1 MNINNKNNRLHFM
14 KKKNYLY
21 LIILI
26 ISIIDLNASNI
37 YYKEKQTVKNKVI
50 FFGNSI
56 TQVWSDYTN
65 FFLDNGYI
73 NKGISG
79 QTTDQ
84 MLLRFKKDVVDEDAY
99 CVVILAGINDL
110 AENNGP
116 ISLDEIFENIK
127 SMIKIAN
134 DNNIRVI
141 LSSILPAYK
150 VLWNSGIYPS
160 DDIIVLNKNLKEFC
174 KSGVATYVDYHS
186 SMKDKR
192 NGLKDELTYWRDDFN
207 EYDGVHPN
215 KVGYLKMEKI
225 ISKTL
230 KKMI

>member
-1 MNINNKNNRLHFM
+1 M
-14 KKKNYLY
+14 KKTNYLY
-21 LIILI
+21 LLILI
-26 ISIIDLNASNI
+26 ISIIDMEASNKVHQLNDS
-37 YYKEKQTVKNKVI
+37 KEKKII

-84 MLLRFKKDVVDEDAY
+84 MLLRFKKDVVEEEAY

-116 ISLDEIFENIK
+116 ISLEEIFENIK
-127 SMIKIAN
+127 SMVKIAN
-134 DNNIRVI
+134 DNKIKVI

-150 VLWNSGIYPS
+150 FLWNPGIYPS
-160 DDIIVLNKNLKEFC
+160 KDIILLNKNLKDFC
-174 KSGVATYVDYHS
+174 KSGGASYVNYHS
-186 SMKDKR
+186 SMKDKKD
-192 NGLKDELTYWRDDFN
+192 GLRDKLTYWRDDFN
-207 EYDGVHPN
+207 GYDGVHPN
-215 KVGYLKMEKI
+215 KVGYFKMEKI
-225 ISKTL
+225 ISKAL
-230 KKMI
+230 KKIL

>member
-1 MNINNKNNRLHFM
+1 M
-14 KKKNYLY
+14 KKLTYLY
-21 LIILI
+21 LLIII
-26 ISIIDLNASNI
+26 ISIIDIKGSNI
-37 YYKEKQTVKNKVI
+37 DHQEKEPLKNKVI

-65 FFLDNGYI
+65 FFSDNGYI

-84 MLLRFKKDVVDEDAY
+84 MLLRFKKDVVDEEAY

-127 SMIKIAN
+127 SMVKIAN
-134 DNNIRVI
+134 ENNIKVI
-141 LSSILPAYK
+141 LSSILPAYEF
-150 VLWNSGIYPS
+150 LWNPGIYPS
-160 DDIIVLNKNLKEFC
+160 NDIILLNKNLKEFC
-174 KSGVATYVDYHS
+174 KSGYATYVNYHS
-186 SMKDKR
+186 PMKDKR
-192 NGLKDELTYWRDDFN
+192 NGLKDEFTYWRDDFN
-207 EYDGVHPN
+207 GYDGVHPN

-230 KKMI
+230 KKII

>member
-1 MNINNKNNRLHFM
+1 M
-14 KKKNYLY
+14 KKLTFIFCI
-21 LIILI
+21 LFIITL
-26 ISIIDLNASNI
+26 SDMNASNI
-37 YYKEKQTVKNKVI
+37 DYPRNRATEKKVI

-56 TQVWSDYTN
+56 TQVWSDYTK
-65 FFLDNGYI
+65 FFSDNKYV

-127 SMIKIAN
+127 SMVKIAN
-134 DNNIRVI
+134 GNNIKVI
-141 LSSILPAYK
+141 LSSILPAYEF
-150 VLWNSGIYPS
+150 LWNPGIYPS
-160 DDIIVLNKNLKEFC
+160 NDIIFLNKNLKDFC
-174 KSGVATYVDYHS
+174 KSGKAKYVDYHT
-186 SMKDKR
+186 SMKDER
-192 NGLKDELTYWRDDFN
+192 DGLKDEFTYWRDDFN
-207 EYDGVHPN
+207 GYDGVHPN
-215 KVGYLKMEKI
+215 KKGYLKMEKI

-230 KKMI
+230 KKIL

>member
-1 MNINNKNNRLHFM
+1 M
-14 KKKNYLY
+14 K
-21 LIILI
+21 
-26 ISIIDLNASNI
+26 ASNI
-37 YYKEKQTVKNKVI
+37 DHQVKEPLKNKVI

-65 FFLDNGYI
+65 FFSDNGYI

-84 MLLRFKKDVVDEDAY
+84 MLLRFKKDVVDEEAY

-127 SMIKIAN
+127 SMVKIAN
-134 DNNIRVI
+134 ENNIKVI
-141 LSSILPAYK
+141 LSSILPAYEF
-150 VLWNSGIYPS
+150 LWNPGIYPS
-160 DDIIVLNKNLKEFC
+160 DDIILLNKNLKEFC
-174 KSGVATYVDYHS
+174 KSGDATYVNYHS

-207 EYDGVHPN
+207 GYDGVHPN
-215 KVGYLKMEKI
+215 KKGYLKMEKM

-230 KKMI
+230 KKIL

>member
-1 MNINNKNNRLHFM
+1 M
-14 KKKNYLY
+14 K
-21 LIILI
+21 
-26 ISIIDLNASNI
+26 ASNI
-37 YYKEKQTVKNKVI
+37 DHQVKEPLKNKVI

-65 FFLDNGYI
+65 FFSDNGYI

-84 MLLRFKKDVVDEDAY
+84 MLLRFKKDVVDEAAY

-127 SMIKIAN
+127 SMVKIAN
-134 DNNIRVI
+134 ENNIKVI
-141 LSSILPAYK
+141 LSSILPAYEF
-150 VLWNSGIYPS
+150 LWNPGIYPS
-160 DDIIVLNKNLKEFC
+160 DDIILLNKNLKEFC
-174 KSGVATYVDYHS
+174 KSGDATYVNYHS

-207 EYDGVHPN
+207 GYDGVHPN

-230 KKMI
+230 KKII

>member
-1 MNINNKNNRLHFM
+1 M
-14 KKKNYLY
+14 KKSTYLY
-21 LIILI
+21 LIIII
-26 ISIIDLNASNI
+26 ISIIDMKASNI
-37 YYKEKQTVKNKVI
+37 YHQGKEPLKNKVI

-65 FFLDNGYI
+65 FFSENGYI

-84 MLLRFKKDVVDEDAY
+84 MLLRFKKDVVDEEAY

-116 ISLDEIFENIK
+116 ITLDEIFENIK
-127 SMIKIAN
+127 SMVKIAN
-134 DNNIRVI
+134 DNNIKVI
-141 LSSILPAYK
+141 LSSILPAYEF
-150 VLWNSGIYPS
+150 LWNPGIYPS
-160 DDIIVLNKNLKEFC
+160 KDIISLNKNLKDFC
-174 KSGVATYVDYHS
+174 KSGGASYVNYHS

-192 NGLKDELTYWRDDFN
+192 DGLRDELTYWRDDFN
-207 EYDGVHPN
+207 GYDGVHPN

-225 ISKTL
+225 ISKAL
-230 KKMI
+230 KKIL

>member
-1 MNINNKNNRLHFM
+1 M
-14 KKKNYLY
+14 KKLTYLY
-21 LIILI
+21 LLIII
-26 ISIIDLNASNI
+26 ISIIDMKGSNI
-37 YYKEKQTVKNKVI
+37 NHQRKEPLKNKVI

-65 FFLDNGYI
+65 FFSDNGYI

-84 MLLRFKKDVVDEDAY
+84 MLLRFKKDVVDEEAY

-127 SMIKIAN
+127 SMVKIAN
-134 DNNIRVI
+134 ENNIKVI
-141 LSSILPAYK
+141 LSSILPAYEF
-150 VLWNSGIYPS
+150 LWNPGIYPS
-160 DDIIVLNKNLKEFC
+160 NDIILLNKNLKEFC
-174 KSGVATYVDYHS
+174 KSGYATYVNYHS
-186 SMKDKR
+186 PMKDKR
-192 NGLKDELTYWRDDFN
+192 NGLKDEFTYWRDDFN
-207 EYDGVHPN
+207 GYDGVHPN

-230 KKMI
+230 KKIF